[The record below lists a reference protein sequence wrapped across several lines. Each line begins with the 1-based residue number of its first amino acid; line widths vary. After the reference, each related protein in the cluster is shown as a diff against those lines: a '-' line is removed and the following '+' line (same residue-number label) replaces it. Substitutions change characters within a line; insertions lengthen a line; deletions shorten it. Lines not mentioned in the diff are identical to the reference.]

1 LAFSYLAHEAEN
13 SFLFFF
19 VCAGMSAV
27 DSGVPGKRCRGG
39 SIVLIPVVFPG
50 DSKYVSN
57 MYQDPILRLRGVVA
71 RGCLSKL

>member
-1 LAFSYLAHEAEN
+1 
-13 SFLFFF
+13 
-19 VCAGMSAV
+19 MSAV